1 MKQLLSVFALMM
13 CFSCFGQA
21 PVSYIKPMAIELAA
35 NKTTNIVFPF
45 AIQHVDMG
53 SSDVLS
59 QTVGGAV
66 NVLELKAARD
76 SFPETNVSV
85 VTNDGKLYSFV
96 ANYAALPGELNIVI
110 GRGVASDVSS
120 AAHAAVL
127 QPVSLHGGH
136 DAHDAIH
143 VRLSGLYVQNDVFYF
158 RLQFSNYASVSY
170 DVADVRFSVLDKHK
184 GKRTARQETLLEPV
198 YTTMPVIAVGAG
210 QKPVAVFALPKFTLQ
225 DGKYLRVHI
234 TEKDG
239 GRDLVL
245 RVTNRVLV
253 RAMVIKALH
262 VL

>member
-1 MKQLLSVFALMM
+1 MKKLLSVFASLI
-13 CFSCFGQA
+13 CFSCFGQS

-85 VTNDGKLYSFV
+85 ITNDGRLYSFV

-110 GRGVASDVSS
+110 GPDEASDLSS

-127 QPVSLHGGH
+127 QPASLHGGH

-143 VRLSGLYVQNDVFYF
+143 VRLNGLYVRDDVFYF
-158 RLQFSNYASVSY
+158 RLQFFNYANVSY
-170 DVADVRFSVLDKHK
+170 DAGHVRFSVLDKHK

-198 YTTMPVIAVGAG
+198 YTTMPTVTVGAG
-210 QKPVAVFALPKFTLQ
+210 QKPVTVFALPKFTLQ
-225 DGKYLRVHI
+225 DGKYLRIHI
-234 TEKDG
+234 QEKDG

-253 RAMVIKALH
+253 RAMAL
-262 VL
+262 